1 MQVNFVTFALLKL
14 GWNTEV
20 KHSKQL
26 ARFGKVTFVNF
37 PHQKR
42 SGNGPHKRWAD
53 EEEMKVRLIIKTD
66 NYL

>member
-26 ARFGKVTFVNF
+26 ARFAKVTFVNF
-37 PHQKR
+37 LHNRRGVEMDHTKGRLMKR
-42 SGNGPHKRWAD
+42 KL
-53 EEEMKVRLIIKTD
+53 K
-66 NYL
+66 